1 MKTKLLEMLI
11 CPACLPQEYALDLQA
26 DQVTDD
32 DVIQG
37 QLLCSHCGQSF
48 PIQDGLADLDPGR
61 EGRPRVES
69 KYERPTVLSSYLWS
83 HFGDIMQD
91 EEASKAYAQWAELM
105 RPHSGMC
112 LDIGT
117 AVGRFAFEMAQ
128 KCAFVIGLDN
138 SEAFIK
144 AARSLMHQR
153 QESLQLPDEG
163 NLTLNSHLQLPQEWK
178 TSNTEFIVAD
188 AQALPFRANLFSSAA
203 SLNMVDKVPQP
214 MAHLSES
221 NRVVEERN
229 AQFLLSDPFS
239 WSVEAA
245 HAEHWLG
252 GLETGPFSGHG
263 LQNITAMLGDREGPM
278 RPAWTVDHQGHVW
291 WKIRTHSNHFELIR
305 SCFVKASR

>member
-1 MKTKLLEMLI
+1 MKTTLLEMLI
-11 CPACLPQEYALDLQA
+11 CPACLPQEHGLDLQE
-26 DQVTDD
+26 DRGSDD
-32 DVIQG
+32 DVVQG
-37 QLLCSHCGQSF
+37 KLICSHCGQAF

-61 EGRPRVES
+61 EERPRIES

-83 HFGDIMQD
+83 HYGDIMQD
-91 EEASKAYAQWAELM
+91 EEASNAYAQWAELM

-128 KCAFVIGLDN
+128 KCDFVIGLDN
-138 SEAFIK
+138 SEAFIQ
-144 AARSLMHQR
+144 AARSLMLQR
-153 QESLQLPDEG
+153 QKSLKLPDEG
-163 NLTLNSHLQLPQEWK
+163 NLTLNSHLQIPQEWK

-203 SLNMVDKVPQP
+203 SLNMVDKVPHP
-214 MAHLSES
+214 LTHLTES
-221 NRVVEERN
+221 NRVVAETE
-229 AQFLLSDPFS
+229 AQLLLSDPFS

-245 HAEHWLG
+245 HEEHWLG
-252 GLETGPFSGHG
+252 GLETGPFAGHG
-263 LQNITAMLGDREGPM
+263 LQNIAAMLGDGEGPM

-305 SCFVKASR
+305 SCCIKAGR